1 MSVWEAVA
9 EIMEELCQDVKWFTP
24 KISLGTFQLLL
35 TRLFFF
41 LTEEPHWVEV
51 LTEILLSLLTRQSSL
66 YRHVVD
72 HAFTVISPHLTSTAL
87 AMILEVCFSAIA
99 FLVDFLMNI
108 GSCCCVPILRQSQVL
123 LLLLLLFG
131 LIVEVVVAMYLY
143 PKIVVCYLIQTSY
156 ICANLPELSNS
167 DERNYPDWESTTQ
180 ATKV

>member
-1 MSVWEAVA
+1 
-9 EIMEELCQDVKWFTP
+9 MEDLPDVKWFAR

-87 AMILEVCFSAIA
+87 AMILEVCFSAVA
-99 FLVDFLMNI
+99 FLVDFLMNV
-108 GSCCCVPILRQSQVL
+108 GSCCCCPMMRQSQV
-123 LLLLLLFG
+123 
-131 LIVEVVVAMYLY
+131 VVV
-143 PKIVVCYLIQTSY
+143 VVVVWLNSRSSCCYLLVSNHGLMLQKLLYVIWYIWYLIY
-156 ICANLPELSNS
+156 ICANQPELSNS
-167 DERNYPDWESTTQ
+167 EKLSGLRKYHTSY
-180 ATKV
+180 